1 MAKFWKWFLSRE
13 VKSVTENFHLSEKL
27 SAPLFLRKLVLGI
40 PAQASGKNHVAINAF
55 GAPIRPAFVSL
66 RHIIASSILT
76 PWHYLKWLDGVS
88 DVIPDPLWR
97 YARRV
102 PRITYAYRGLPAL
115 ASLSMAG
122 SVRDDIIKLI
132 ETFARNTTNQQNNWL
147 SIGLIR

>member
-1 MAKFWKWFLSRE
+1 MRVLRSITLAL
-13 VKSVTENFHLSEKL
+13 LSERIDWI

-55 GAPIRPAFVSL
+55 GAPISPTSVSL
-66 RHIIASSILT
+66 RQIIASSMLT
-76 PWHYLKWLDGVS
+76 PWHYLKWLYGVS

-122 SVRDDIIKLI
+122 SDGIY
-132 ETFARNTTNQQNNWL
+132 W
-147 SIGLIR
+147 